1 MTDQFFIDP
10 KAQAQLKKFY
20 KKAPIAFQRTS
31 AGVLSSM
38 AAQSRTNAQKVLKR
52 ELTIRR
58 PALLKTGLR
67 FKLAKKNEPIRTQQ
81 SEVFSVKI
89 GSFDGWESL
98 ESGKS
103 SRVTMFTDK
112 GRVGKNQKGVG
123 KKEAR
128 AGQNHTVMSDYK
140 LKGSGQSR
148 TNLFLQSIGRDDK
161 RRRKPFYLPKGYK
174 GMRRGVYQFQGGR
187 KGTFTS
193 KGRKYKNTL
202 IGAKIVRLSTP
213 KDDMNPNKIGWMAR
227 AVRIT
232 TRPSRIKAMWVD
244 NFEREV
250 RKIKTK

>member
-1 MTDQFFIDP
+1 MTDQFFTDK
-10 KAQAQLKKFY
+10 KAQAKLEKFF
-20 KKAPIAFQRTS
+20 KEAPRAFRKVS

-38 AAQSRTNAQKVLKR
+38 AVESRTNAQKILKR

-58 PALLKTGLR
+58 PAILKTGLR
-67 FKLAKKNEPIRTQQ
+67 FKLAKKNEPIRIQQ
-81 SEVFSVKI
+81 SEVFSVKSK
-89 GSFDGWESL
+89 GFDGWEGA

-112 GRVGKNQKGVG
+112 GRAGKSQRGVAR
-123 KKEAR
+123 KEAK

-140 LKGSGQSR
+140 LKGSGQTR
-148 TNLFLQSIGRDDK
+148 TNLFLQSIASDDK

-174 GMRRGVYQFQGGR
+174 GMRRGVYKFSGGR
-187 KGTFTS
+187 KGTFTH
-193 KGRKYKNTL
+193 KGRKYKGT
-202 IGAKIVRLSTP
+202 IVGAKIVRLSTP

-232 TRPSRIKAMWVD
+232 TRPSRIKSMWTD

-250 RKIKTK
+250 RKIKIK